1 MNEEFEF
8 TLHAP
13 NSPVF
18 GRFFAGLRPA
28 CAHVLVQPC
37 VGGCRHPGLVR
48 SGLNWAVVVR
58 GRRRSEGEEQEH
70 GRREEEERKKKRG
83 ERLSG
88 GGGMSWVG
96 RGQIRGAAQN
106 YQFALPYSLSFIR
119 PKVVHI

>member
-18 GRFFAGLRPA
+18 GRFFAGFRPA

-48 SGLNWAVVVR
+48 SGLNWPVVVR
-58 GRRRSEGEEQEH
+58 GRRRSEA
-70 GRREEEERKKKRG
+70 ERGKNRG
-83 ERLSG
+83 D
-88 GGGMSWVG
+88 VK
-96 RGQIRGAAQN
+96 QKQK
-106 YQFALPYSLSFIR
+106 QTQ
-119 PKVVHI
+119 